1 MYTRSTPVAEAI
13 ADRKWWVIDL
23 EGQNLGRAATRIAH
37 ILRGK
42 HKPTFTPHI
51 DDGDY
56 VIVINA
62 AKANLSGNKLA
73 DKVYYSHTA
82 FPGGLKSITADKLRV
97 RDTDEWVR
105 RTVKGMLPAG
115 PLGRMQLRKLK
126 VYGGAEH
133 PHVAQQPQVLKLE
146 DVLGRAQG

>member
-51 DDGDY
+51 DDGDF
-56 VIVINA
+56 VIVVNA
-62 AKANLSGNKLA
+62 SKANLTGNKLA
-73 DKVYYSHTA
+73 DKLYHTHTG
-82 FPGGLKSITADKLRV
+82 FPGGLKSITAEKLRD
-97 RDTDEWVR
+97 RDTDRWVR
-105 RTVKGMLPAG
+105 RTVKGMIPAG
-115 PLGRMQLRKLK
+115 PLGRAQLRKLK

-133 PHVAQQPQVLKLE
+133 PHVAQQPQVLRME
-146 DVLGRAQG
+146 DVLGRAQP